1 MLIEKGMIV
10 KSVAGHDQNRFYVVI
25 STDGINARIADGK
38 VRPLEKPKSKKAK
51 HLAATTARVDAEAIT
66 TNRQLRQ
73 VLAAY
78 NNGRREE
85 NIE

>member
-10 KSVAGHDQNRFYVVI
+10 KSVAGRDQDRFYVVLD
-25 STDGINARIADGK
+25 TDGVKATIADGK
-38 VRPLEKPKSKKAK
+38 VRPLEKPKQKKFK
-51 HLAATTARVDAEAIT
+51 HLAATTARADAEKIS

-78 NNGRREE
+78 NGRREE
-85 NIE
+85 NIG

>member
-10 KSVAGHDQNRFYVVI
+10 KSVAGHDQNRFYVVM
-25 STDGINARIADGK
+25 STDGVNASIADGK
-38 VRPLEKPKSKKAK
+38 VRPLEKPKSKKVK
-51 HLAATTARVDAEAIT
+51 HLAATSSRADAEKLT

-73 VLAAY
+73 VLAGY
-78 NNGRREE
+78 NGRREE